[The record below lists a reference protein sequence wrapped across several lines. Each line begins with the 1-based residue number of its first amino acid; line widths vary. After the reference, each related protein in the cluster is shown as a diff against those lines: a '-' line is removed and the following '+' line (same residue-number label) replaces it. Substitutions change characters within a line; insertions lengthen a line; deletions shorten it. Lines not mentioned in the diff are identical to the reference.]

1 MIRTLMLWLACCTLV
16 AWAAPA
22 QAQAQ
27 AQAPVHT
34 VPTPIERTL
43 VQLPVPAGFADPSR
57 ALPQMRQLG
66 ERMTPATNR
75 LLAIFMSQADLDSAL
90 AGVQPAMARYF
101 MAQTLRQT
109 ESSQLSAS
117 DFDQVKTLLRQ
128 QYQSLLSELGP
139 KVQGELDRAARE
151 FGRDAGQDT
160 LVLKAGELKGLE
172 VFDERAGSISLLAAT
187 QYRVQ
192 VGERSEEIPMAMGI
206 TTAVIKGKLVY
217 FYAYSVYRS
226 AADLD
231 WVRSVTLDW
240 LPLVASSN
248 AP

>member
-1 MIRTLMLWLACCTLV
+1 MIRTLMLLLACCTLA
-16 AWAAPA
+16 AWAAPV
-22 QAQAQ
+22 QAQAD
-27 AQAPVHT
+27 T

-43 VQLPVPAGFADPSR
+43 LQLPVPAGFADPSR

-66 ERMTPATNR
+66 ERMTPASNR
-75 LLAIFMSQADLDSAL
+75 LLAIFMSQADIDSAL

-109 ESSQLSAS
+109 ESSQISTS
-117 DFDQVKTLLRQ
+117 EFDQVKTLLRQ
-128 QYQSLLSELGP
+128 QYQTLLNEMGP

-151 FGRDAGQDT
+151 IGRDAGQDT

-187 QYRVQ
+187 RYKVQ

-217 FYAYSVYRS
+217 FYAYSVFRS
-226 AADLD
+226 SADLE
-231 WVRSVTLDW
+231 WVRSVTREW
-240 LPLVASSN
+240 LPLAASSN
-248 AP
+248 PP